1 MNVSTSK
8 MATGIPG
15 LDRLLEGGIVRGN
28 SLLIEGAPGSGKTTF
43 GVRMIAEGIRRYGE
57 PGLII
62 SFEEFPKQIYEEAS
76 THGIDLAALE
86 ASGKLRVIWT
96 PPHRVLESFTGRNE
110 LIDGLIRELGV
121 RRLLID
127 SITHF
132 KRVSREETELRETL
146 STMLNYLKIHD
157 VNSILVKELESQD
170 ESHIAFEEYLVDAS
184 MRVLNTTSSVGGENV
199 RLVEVR
205 KTRGQGHIS
214 GRHPFLLN
222 PEGLEVYPRLR
233 PIDVRFGLNSVFN
246 TDRRRISSGNAAL
259 DEMLAGG
266 FWEGSVSVVSGYQ
279 GTGKSVLTYEFI
291 DSALERGATA
301 VYASFHTSPEDVVGA
316 AATLG
321 LDWSE
326 SIAKERLRLLRFD
339 WMGLTPEIFINR
351 LFQEFE
357 RNAPDVFVLDSVN
370 DIDLLPRRAQ
380 RASDDVMVLQEM
392 LRSIGATSILLHR
405 SRAIGG
411 SHDEGESE
419 LAQLSDTIV
428 QLAIAETEGELQ
440 RFVGVRKHRGS
451 DHAKELREIHID
463 GNGLHIATQKTR
475 HAGVLS
481 GSTRRGYED
490 PAREVVPRLEA
501 VLAAFREV
509 LADGRIGVDDADKLV
524 NARAELAIVDAVLRE
539 HFGIT
544 AFHELVE
551 KRKH

>member
-1 MNVSTSK
+1 MSLTTSK

-62 SFEEFPKQIYEEAS
+62 SFEEFPRQIYEEAL

-96 PPHRVLESFTGRNE
+96 PPQRVLESFTGRNE
-110 LIDGLIRELGV
+110 LIDGLVRELGV

-146 STMLNYLKIHD
+146 SHMLNYLKIHD

-184 MRVLNTTSSVGGENV
+184 MRVLNTTSTVGGENV

-214 GRHPFLLN
+214 GRHPFTLSTD
-222 PEGLEVYPRLR
+222 GLEVFPRLR
-233 PIDVRFGLNSVFN
+233 PADVRFGLHSVFS
-246 TDRRRISSGNAAL
+246 TDRKRISSGNDAL
-259 DEMLAGG
+259 DEMLFGG
-266 FWEGSVSVVSGYQ
+266 FWENSVNLVSGYQ
-279 GTGKSVLTYEFI
+279 GTGKSVLTYEFV
-291 DSALERGATA
+291 DAALRRGSSA
-301 VYASFHTSPEDVVGA
+301 VYASFHSSPEDVVGA

-321 LDWSE
+321 MDWSD
-326 SIAKERLRLLRFD
+326 ALKKEHLRLLRFD
-339 WMGLTPEIFINR
+339 WTGLTPEIFINR

-380 RASDDVMVLQEM
+380 RSSDDVMVLQEM

-405 SRAIGG
+405 SRTLH
-411 SHDEGESE
+411 SSYEDGESE

-428 QLAIAETEGELQ
+428 QLAMAESEGTLQ
-440 RFVGVRKHRGS
+440 RYVGVRKHRGS
-451 DHAKELREIHID
+451 DHAKDLREIHID
-463 GNGLHIATQKTR
+463 QQGMHIAAEKTR
-475 HAGVLS
+475 QTGVLS
-481 GSTRRGYED
+481 GSTRRGYDD

-501 VLAAFREV
+501 VLSAFREV
-509 LADGRIGVDDADKLV
+509 LSEGRLEHDAADKLV
-524 NARAELAIVDAVLRE
+524 AARAELSIVDAVLRE

-544 AFHELVE
+544 AFHELAE
-551 KRKH
+551 KRHD